1 MSSLLFDLYGV
12 LLRTQSEEAKRRIEW
27 AVVGDE
33 SIWSTYWDLRPAYD
47 AGLVSDTNYWQQLRL
62 RIGLPD
68 FDIFEAVAA
77 DEASWLEADEEM
89 VDYVLSLIGSGWRV
103 GILSNIPEGL
113 AKKVRRKFP
122 WLAEFAAVTFS
133 ADIGVAKPDEKAYH
147 VAIDAMG
154 AKLGETIFIDDQAI
168 NVEAAEQLGMRG
180 QLFTGIESVRALV
193 TEVRGQ

>member
-1 MSSLLFDLYGV
+1 MTSLLFDLYGV
-12 LLRTQSEEAKRRIEW
+12 LLRTQSEEAKHRIEW

-33 SIWSTYWDLRPAYD
+33 SIWPTYWDLRPAYD
-47 AGLVSDTNYWQQLRL
+47 TGLVSDVSYWQQLRL
-62 RIGLPD
+62 RAGLPD
-68 FDIFEAVAA
+68 FDVSEAVAA

-103 GILSNIPEGL
+103 GVLSNIPEGL

-122 WLAEFAAVTFS
+122 WLEEFAAVTFS
-133 ADIGVAKPDEKAYH
+133 ADIGVAKPDEKAYR

-154 AKLGETIFIDDQAI
+154 AKLGETAFIDDQVV

-180 QLFTGIESVRALV
+180 QLFTGIASVRDLV
-193 TEVRGQ
+193 AEVSGQ

>member
-62 RIGLPD
+62 RTGLPD

-103 GILSNIPEGL
+103 GILANIPEGL

-133 ADIGVAKPDEKAYH
+133 ADIGVAKPDEKAYTWP
-147 VAIDAMG
+147 
-154 AKLGETIFIDDQAI
+154 LT
-168 NVEAAEQLGMRG
+168 RW
-180 QLFTGIESVRALV
+180 VRSSGRRSSSMTKRSTSRPPNNWVCGGSCSPALN
-193 TEVRGQ
+193 RYAPW